1 MRVILGAAIVLAAL
15 PAWGFEGRYE
25 GQATFLVG
33 NRFCPVQGPALK
45 FEVQQDGK
53 VVGGVRTQKQAVPFD
68 GTVGSDGKLT
78 ATYKASVDT
87 DPVNIEAMLTDKQ
100 LVGFT
105 QSPSCKYKIS
115 FERQ

>member
-1 MRVILGAAIVLAAL
+1 MRIILGAAIVLAAL

-33 NRFCPVQGPALK
+33 DRFCPVQGPALK
-45 FEVQQDGK
+45 FEVSQDGK

-68 GTVGSDGKLT
+68 GAVAPDGKLT
-78 ATYKASVDT
+78 ATYKASVET
-87 DPVNIEAMLTDKQ
+87 DAVTIEAMLKDKH
-100 LVGFT
+100 LEGFT
-105 QSPSCKYKIS
+105 QSSSCKYKIS